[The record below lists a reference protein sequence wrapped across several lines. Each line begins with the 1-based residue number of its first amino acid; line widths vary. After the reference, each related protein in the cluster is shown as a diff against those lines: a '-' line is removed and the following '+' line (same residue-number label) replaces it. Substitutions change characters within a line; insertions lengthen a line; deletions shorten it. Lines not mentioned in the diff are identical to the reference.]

1 MIAVHPVLLIAIP
14 LFFAFLLPLIGLF
27 SKKVLKYVVTG
38 TIALNTII
46 ALLIFREALNSPIFD
61 ILGGF
66 KPPLGIV
73 LMVGPLGGFIALII
87 NMAGLI
93 ISIYGMEMKKEP
105 LVKYYMLSLLL
116 LMGANGMVLT
126 GDLFNLFVF
135 LEVTSIA
142 SYGLAAYNKDLKGFE
157 GTLKYVILGSI
168 GSTFVLIGI
177 ALIYSQL
184 RTLNMLDIAT
194 RLNEMDPYVKIVAF
208 TSLFLGFGVEAEM
221 FPLNT
226 WVPETYDGAPHSVS
240 AMFASM
246 SAKAG
251 IFALARV
258 IFTIFAFTNYLW
270 FVVIMGV
277 LTVFFGEIIAYAQ
290 RDIKRMLAYSS
301 IGQMGMIL
309 MGLGIGTTMAVEGAF
324 FQMFSHAMAKA
335 LLFIAAGY
343 MIYAAQTE
351 KMSEMKGI
359 ARNPLVGIP
368 LLIGILSIMG
378 MPPFIGFYGKFY
390 ILMGGFSEGY
400 YAIIAL
406 FLAASIVEVAYYAR
420 FIKVA
425 FQSSERRYPAPR
437 ATVYLPLILFA
448 VIIVVFGVYP
458 QPIFQVLK
466 HVSTFLA
473 GGV

>member
-1 MIAVHPVLLIAIP
+1 MMIHPVLLIAIP
-14 LFFAFLLPLIGLF
+14 LLFAFLLPLINLF
-27 SKKVLKYVVTG
+27 SKRVLSYVVTAV
-38 TIALNTII
+38 IALNTILSFFVFLN
-46 ALLIFREALNSPIFD
+46 ALQKPIFD
-61 ILGGF
+61 IIGGF
-66 KPPLGIV
+66 QPPLGIV
-73 LMVGPLGGFIALII
+73 LMVGPLGGFLALII
-87 NMAGLI
+87 NIAALI
-93 ISIYGMEMKKEP
+93 ISIYSMEMKKEP
-105 LVKYYMLSLLL
+105 LLKYHMLSLLL
-116 LMGANGMVLT
+116 LMGTNGMVLT
-126 GDLFNLFVF
+126 GDIFNLFVF

-142 SYGLAAYNKDLKGFE
+142 SYGLASYNKDIKGFE
-157 GTLKYVILGSI
+157 GALKYVILGSI

-194 RLNEMDPYVKIVAF
+194 RLGEMDPYTKIVAF

-226 WVPETYDGAPHSVS
+226 WVPEAYDGAPHPVT
-240 AMFASM
+240 AMFSAM
-246 SAKAG
+246 SAKSG

-258 IFTIFAFTNYLW
+258 IFTIFAFSNYLW
-270 FVVIMGV
+270 FVVIMGI
-277 LTVFFGEIIAYAQ
+277 LTVFFGEIVAYVQ
-290 RDIKRMLAYSS
+290 KDIKKMLAYSS

-309 MGLGIGTTMAVEGAF
+309 MGLGIGTVMAVQGAF
-324 FQMFSHAMAKA
+324 FQMFSHAMGKA

-343 MIYAAQTE
+343 MIYAAGTD